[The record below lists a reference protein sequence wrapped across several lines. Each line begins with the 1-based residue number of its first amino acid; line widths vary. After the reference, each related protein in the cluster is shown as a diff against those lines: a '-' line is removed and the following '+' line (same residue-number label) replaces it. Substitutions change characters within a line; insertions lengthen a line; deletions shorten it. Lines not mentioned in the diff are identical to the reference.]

1 MPDLLILW
9 EAKKRRQSLH
19 QQLFLCSLAPVWNI
33 RAEAAPFSM
42 LVSRC
47 DCRSTYASH
56 STHTYPTIHK
66 HPTHLQSP
74 NHIHTPHTHCTI
86 HTPSITPT
94 NTLQHPHP
102 HTHMHPTKLPPHTY
116 PNTPTTHTPSC
127 SPQLGLGYLV
137 FPDASGCTEGQRVLP
152 AVWLPT
158 CFSLFPQDRRTHPVL
173 HTWRMRSSDLGKN
186 S

>member
-19 QQLFLCSLAPVWNI
+19 QQLLLCSLAPVWNI
-33 RAEAAPFSM
+33 RAEVAPFSM

-94 NTLQHPHP
+94 NTLQHPHHTLTCTPPNSPHIHTPTPPP
-102 HTHMHPTKLPPHTY
+102 HTHPVAHPSWALATWFFQMLPDVLKGRECCLLFGFQLASP
-116 PNTPTTHTPSC
+116 C
-127 SPQLGLGYLV
+127 S
-137 FPDASGCTEGQRVLP
+137 
-152 AVWLPT
+152 
-158 CFSLFPQDRRTHPVL
+158 RRTDEPIQFCTH
-173 HTWRMRSSDLGKN
+173 GE
-186 S
+186 